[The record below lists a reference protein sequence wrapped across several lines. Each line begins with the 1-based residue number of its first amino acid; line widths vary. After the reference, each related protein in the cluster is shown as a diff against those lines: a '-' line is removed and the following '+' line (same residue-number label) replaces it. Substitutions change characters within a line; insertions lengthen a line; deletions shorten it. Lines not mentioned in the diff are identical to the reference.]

1 MPLGYLDRCAPVQR
15 DPHVAGASLQGVSSG
30 VTPFRFPTGLPGT
43 IASIRIA
50 DVGLT
55 AQCTFPSPAPGSSGP
70 AGNPHPG
77 DWEAGSLKTAWQL
90 QGRKCETRVRVEPV
104 CEQSVLPVVQDVR
117 GLAGALVYDC
127 RPPLLPVSIPLQD
140 LHCSSPDR
148 PTAPSSLVAAPV
160 EVTPGFSGSVRERV
174 ATPGFVETPSDP
186 GTDVEDELEY
196 VSPLL
201 TMTLP
206 DSDAAIPISPARYLE
221 SPPPALAGSPTPPPV
236 KKVLPTHIQF
246 LTYTAS
252 PEHVLCAPVVSPVTM
267 DLPETPRFPSPGSPA
282 AMDQILAGNVDLV
295 MDSASD
301 LPSLPSLLLPIPSPH
316 VLPPEP
322 IVVHSAG
329 GSPDLSREGHFDASQ
344 DSSVSEAPPPPPRVV
359 DNLPGCQYRM
369 TSYKDTQATTADPDY
384 GLQLHNLSF

>member
-30 VTPFRFPTGLPGT
+30 VTLFRFTTGLPGT

-55 AQCTFPSPAPGSSGP
+55 AQCTLPSPAPGSSGP

-77 DWEAGSLKTAWQL
+77 DWEAGSLKTARQL
-90 QGRKCETRVRVEPV
+90 QERKRETRVREEPV

-127 RPPLLPVSIPLQD
+127 RPPLLPVSIPLRD
-140 LHCSSPDR
+140 LHCSSADR

-160 EVTPGFSGSVRERV
+160 EVTPGFSGLVRERV
-174 ATPGFVETPSDP
+174 ATPGFMETPLDDP

-201 TMTLP
+201 TMISPLP
-206 DSDAAIPISPARYLE
+206 DSDAAIPMSPARYLE
-221 SPPPALAGSPTPPPV
+221 PPPPALAGSPTPPPV
-236 KKVLPTHIQF
+236 EKVLPTHIQF

-301 LPSLPSLLLPIPSPH
+301 LPNLPSLLLPVPSPH

-329 GSPDLSREGHFDASQ
+329 GLPDLSREGHFDAEFF
-344 DSSVSEAPPPPPRVV
+344 SVGGTPPPPPGSWIICR
-359 DNLPGCQYRM
+359 DASIG
-369 TSYKDTQATTADPDY
+369 
-384 GLQLHNLSF
+384 